1 MIVMEERVLS
11 MICVGCPVGCDLK
24 VTVRDKELLSVEGNA
39 CPRAVQFARTEI
51 SSPVR
56 VFATTVRVSGGRL
69 PVCPVR
75 SRGPVPKDRL
85 FDISREVARLVV
97 PAPVTI
103 GQVILADA
111 CGSGVDIIAT
121 RDLEAGEASV

>member
-1 MIVMEERVLS
+1 MEERVLS
-11 MICVGCPVGCDLK
+11 MICVGCPVGCDIK

-51 SSPVR
+51 ANPVR

-85 FDISREVARLVV
+85 FDISRETARIVV
-97 PAPVTI
+97 PAPVRI
-103 GQVILADA
+103 GQVVLTDA

-121 RDLEAGEASV
+121 RDLEKGEASV

>member
-1 MIVMEERVLS
+1 MEERVLS
-11 MICVGCPVGCDLK
+11 MICVGCPVGCDIK

-51 SSPVR
+51 ANPVR

-121 RDLEAGEASV
+121 RDLENGEASV

>member
-1 MIVMEERVLS
+1 MEERVLS
-11 MICVGCPVGCDLK
+11 MICVGCPVGCDIK
-24 VTVRDKELLSVEGNA
+24 VTVRDKELLSVEGNT
-39 CPRAVQFARTEI
+39 CPRAVQFARSEI
-51 SSPVR
+51 ANPVR

-85 FDISREVARLVV
+85 FDISRETARLVV
-97 PAPVTI
+97 PAPVAI

-121 RDLEAGEASV
+121 RDLEKGEASI

>member
-1 MIVMEERVLS
+1 MTVMEERVLS
-11 MICVGCPVGCDLK
+11 MICVGCPVGCDIK
-24 VTVRDKELLSVEGNA
+24 VTTRDKELLSVEGNT

-51 SSPVR
+51 ANPVR

-97 PAPVTI
+97 PAPVRI
-103 GQVILADA
+103 GQVVLADT

>member
-1 MIVMEERVLS
+1 MEERVLS
-11 MICVGCPVGCDLK
+11 MICVGCPVGCDIK

-51 SSPVR
+51 ANPVR

-85 FDISREVARLVV
+85 FDISRETARIVV
-97 PAPVTI
+97 PAPVAI
-103 GQVILADA
+103 GQIILADA
-111 CGSGVDIIAT
+111 CGGGVDIIAT

>member
-1 MIVMEERVLS
+1 MEERVLS
-11 MICVGCPVGCDLK
+11 MICVGCPVGCDIK

-51 SSPVR
+51 ANPVR

-111 CGSGVDIIAT
+111 CGSGVDIVAT
-121 RDLEAGEASV
+121 RDLEKGEASV